1 MQACNLSA
9 QGPADNCAKQ
19 CVVGCAAS
27 QPGNLAPPVERT
39 QKGWV
44 DAPRYYG
51 KVRLGKQRG
60 CRGWARVRQ
69 DLSDPELCQPAMKM
83 V

>member
-27 QPGNLAPPVERT
+27 QLGNLAPPVERT
-39 QKGWV
+39 QKG
-44 DAPRYYG
+44 
-51 KVRLGKQRG
+51 
-60 CRGWARVRQ
+60 GWMRPVTTENQ
-69 DLSDPELCQPAMKM
+69 Q
-83 V
+83 VQ